1 MLNTEQ
7 IVKYLADNKSIFREQ
22 FFVDRMAIIGS
33 YARGDYNEN
42 SDVDL
47 IVYFLPEAKNHR
59 IFRLYYNL
67 QDIISKNLNKN
78 VDIIANGK
86 VLPAF
91 KDIIDK
97 EALYV

>member
-1 MLNTEQ
+1 MLKTEE
-7 IVKYLADNKSIFREQ
+7 IIKYLTENKTYFREKY
-22 FFVDRMAIIGS
+22 FVDQIAIIGS

-47 IVYFLPEAKNHR
+47 IVYFLPEAKDNR
-59 IFRLYYNL
+59 IFRLYNNL
-67 QDIISKNLNKN
+67 QDDISAHLNKN

-91 KDIIDK
+91 KELINN